1 VETIMLGKAA
11 LGLFVLVLASGA
23 AAQDEPPNGNDPD
36 RIVCKT
42 IGESGSRLRRARI
55 CYSLAEWAERQR
67 RTQELI
73 DRMQTNHSTNG

>member
-1 VETIMLGKAA
+1 MVGKAA
-11 LGLFVLVLASGA
+11 FGLLVLVLASGA
-23 AAQDEPPNGNDPD
+23 AASGEPPNGNDSD
-36 RIVCKT
+36 RIVCKS

-55 CYSLAEWAERQR
+55 CYCAAEWAARQR